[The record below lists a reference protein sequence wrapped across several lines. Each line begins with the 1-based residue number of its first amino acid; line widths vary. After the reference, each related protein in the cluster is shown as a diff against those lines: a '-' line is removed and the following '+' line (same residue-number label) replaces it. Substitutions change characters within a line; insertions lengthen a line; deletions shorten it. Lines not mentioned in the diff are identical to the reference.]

1 MLVVYGVG
9 FLQTLGLERTYAA
22 MLEELQPEGLLE
34 VCVESRPPEDLLALS
49 SGLLEGLEAIRG
61 GYSTRAKARRI
72 ADESFD
78 RLRAVLEHP
87 WWESGLVGFC
97 DLPCLEH
104 EAVARLL
111 RLLEFKAASADE
123 LTGRCVASLRLIQ
136 IAEHHPR
143 QTVGSVENH
152 EQAWLLRVRHAL
164 AEERLS
170 PQHLL
175 DEVGG
180 ILFEVAS
187 AEAVHRRRLINA
199 TRGCD
204 EQGLPRGD
212 PIPPLAV
219 FDRAARWRGGLTNLR
234 LLAAEVAGQE
244 SHYSRFDAQRMARWD
259 ALLGALEFGAE
270 QQGSGRGARA
280 AEELE
285 RRWQE

>member
-1 MLVVYGVG
+1 MLAVYGVG
-9 FLQTLGLERTYAA
+9 FLQTLRLEHTYAA
-22 MLEELQPEGLLE
+22 LLEELEPEGLLDL
-34 VCVESRPPEDLLALS
+34 CVESRAPEDLLALS
-49 SGLLEGLEAIRG
+49 SGLLEALEAIRG
-61 GYSTRAKARRI
+61 GYSTRAKARRT

-78 RLRAVLEHP
+78 RLRALLEHP

-175 DEVGG
+175 DRIRGLLV
-180 ILFEVAS
+180 EVAS
-187 AEAVHRRRLINA
+187 TEAVQRRRLINA
-199 TRGCD
+199 ARGCD

-219 FDRAARWRGGLTNLR
+219 FDRADRWRKGLSNLQ
-234 LLAAEVAGQE
+234 LLTDDFEGRQ
-244 SHYSRFDAQRMARWD
+244 SHYRRFDVQRMERWD
-259 ALLGALEFGAE
+259 ALLQALEVGASH
-270 QQGSGRGARA
+270 QGSGRGARA
-280 AEELE
+280 AAELE
-285 RRWQE
+285 RQWTE